1 MAITSSTIRDISM
14 RIIEPDITEAEF
26 YEKTSSGDSSGPRAD
41 PKTYNVKLYGGRT
54 YEVTFQEMEGPI
66 DEYHLLE
73 IKENGIPIKQ
83 EDYDPVAWDT
93 LSRKISEEITA
104 MKMDEYEAEFG
115 PIDF

>member
-14 RIIEPDITEAEF
+14 RIIEPDTTEAEF
-26 YEKTSSGDSSGPRAD
+26 YEKTGGDSSGLRAG
-41 PKTYNVKLYGGRT
+41 PKTYDVKLHGGRT
-54 YEVTFQEMEGPI
+54 YEVTFQEIEGPI
-66 DEYHLLE
+66 DEYHFLE
-73 IKENGIPIKQ
+73 IKENGVPIKQ